1 MQVAG
6 YAIGDLAIETAL
18 NGIGSLQY
26 HQDHPRGIG
35 SCQITRMGY

>member
-1 MQVAG
+1 MQVADD
-6 YAIGDLAIETAL
+6 AIGDLASETAL

-35 SCQITRMGY
+35 RCQITRMGD

>member
-1 MQVAG
+1 MQVAV
-6 YAIGDLAIETAL
+6 YSIRDLAIETAL

-35 SCQITRMGY
+35 RCQITRMGD